1 MGFHGLQI
9 GFPASLSTMGH
20 RLCHLS
26 ETFRRPRNDVLLRCP
41 CVHWRPVLR
50 GLHQSVHT
58 KNTRQVHRCLSICQT
73 NVKKYIVDIYI
84 YYRAYIYIKY
94 RFIDIYIC
102 IYIYVYICMTTSGSL
117 MSGYVSVQLHVKMTD
132 TCQSQYT
139 THIMQYTIYNIYI
152 HNIYIYVYTP
162 VLTPIH
168 VNMSVSL

>member
-58 KNTRQVHRCLSICQT
+58 KNTRQVHRCFSICRT

-84 YYRAYIYIKY
+84 YYRAYIYIYK
-94 RFIDIYIC
+94 IQIYI
-102 IYIYVYICMTTSGSL
+102 YICMTTSGSL

-132 TCQSQYT
+132 TCQSQYK
-139 THIMQYTIYNIYI
+139 THIMQYTIYIYI
-152 HNIYIYVYTP
+152 HNIQYIYTQYTIYNIY
-162 VLTPIH
+162 T
-168 VNMSVSL
+168 

>member
-73 NVKKYIVDIYI
+73 NVKKYIVDNFYIYI

-94 RFIDIYIC
+94 RY
-102 IYIYVYICMTTSGSL
+102 IYIYV
-117 MSGYVSVQLHVKMTD
+117 
-132 TCQSQYT
+132 
-139 THIMQYTIYNIYI
+139 
-152 HNIYIYVYTP
+152 
-162 VLTPIH
+162 
-168 VNMSVSL
+168 

>member
-73 NVKKYIVDIYI
+73 NVKKYIVGIYI
-84 YYRAYIYIKY
+84 YIIEL
-94 RFIDIYIC
+94 
-102 IYIYVYICMTTSGSL
+102 IYIYCVCVSLSLHHCSCSQGCHRFPIHLQSLEFIPQVFLFPTIPL
-117 MSGYVSVQLHVKMTD
+117 MS
-132 TCQSQYT
+132 
-139 THIMQYTIYNIYI
+139 
-152 HNIYIYVYTP
+152 
-162 VLTPIH
+162 
-168 VNMSVSL
+168 

>member
-84 YYRAYIYIKY
+84 YIYISELIYIKY
-94 RFIDIYIC
+94 RFIF
-102 IYIYVYICMTTSGSL
+102 IYVYMYDYIWQSNVWLCVTTIAWQDDRH
-117 MSGYVSVQLHVKMTD
+117 MSVSVYNT
-132 TCQSQYT
+132 Y
-139 THIMQYTIYNIYI
+139 YAIYNIQY
-152 HNIYIYVYTP
+152 IYIYTP

>member
-73 NVKKYIVDIYI
+73 NVKIHLFHTLIAQVTALPVGNQRLKKLSFEVSDRWAIQLP
-84 YYRAYIYIKY
+84 
-94 RFIDIYIC
+94 YIC
-102 IYIYVYICMTTSGSL
+102 SCSIVPRSSSGGRRLIGLWCAIASAL
-117 MSGYVSVQLHVKMTD
+117 RPSKALAP
-132 TCQSQYT
+132 
-139 THIMQYTIYNIYI
+139 
-152 HNIYIYVYTP
+152 P
-162 VLTPIH
+162 VLH
-168 VNMSVSL
+168 W